1 MNMFTFTTTFIAIFF
16 WAFLAGVY
24 FLKPNLSNIDN
35 KIYKYILILDFFQ
48 IVLSLICLITAY
60 YLNYHISMMVI
71 YDITARFFCVTQMMW
86 YFSLMLYTLIITS
99 TEDSKFRKIVLGTN
113 RFGQIVRLVFIFL
126 LLVIIWV
133 LPVNYA
139 INPQGILVYD
149 GGRTNVM
156 FYSLILTVPIE
167 VIYLVIKRK
176 TYEFKKVMPFTIIIG
191 FQITAF
197 IISKIDTSINLY
209 PLTITLIS
217 YLMYHTIENPDIKL
231 ITKLQQAKE
240 AAEKSNKAKTDFL
253 ASMSHELRTPLNGI
267 VGLTSMIV
275 ESNNKDQIIED
286 GKDILKAANNLQEL
300 VEGMLD
306 INNLESDNIELE
318 EEVYKPR
325 YLFEDLLRVTKIK
338 LVGKDI
344 TLRTNFSDRVPAK
357 LYGDRE
363 KIKRVINNL
372 LTNATKYT
380 EKGYIDFNVDC
391 TNEVDTCT
399 LKITVRDTG
408 RGIKEDQK
416 QFLFQKFYRLES
428 DKDSDISGTGLG
440 LAVSKSLLDIMNGE
454 IEVDSIYEQ
463 GTTFIVHIPQKIEQL
478 EEEIELL

>member
-1 MNMFTFTTTFIAIFF
+1 MNMFTFTITLISIFF

-48 IVLSLICLITAY
+48 ITLSLICLITAY
-60 YLNYHISMMVI
+60 YLNYHWSMMVI

-86 YFSLMLYTLIITS
+86 YFSLMLYALIITS
-99 TEDSKFRKIVLGTN
+99 TVDSKFRKAVLGTT
-113 RFGQIVRLVFIFL
+113 RFGQIIRLIFIAL
-126 LLVIIWV
+126 LLLIIWV
-133 LPVNYA
+133 LPVDYA

-156 FYSLILTVPIE
+156 FYSLIFTVPIE
-167 VIYLVIKRK
+167 VVYLVIKRK
-176 TYEFKKVMPFTIIIG
+176 TYEFKKVILFPIIIG

-197 IISKIDTSINLY
+197 IISKIDTSINMY

-231 ITKLQQAKE
+231 ITRLQQAKE
-240 AAEKSNKAKTDFL
+240 TAEKSNKEKTDFL
-253 ASMSHELRTPLNGI
+253 ASMSHELRTPLNAI
-267 VGLTSMIV
+267 VGLTSIIV
-275 ESNNKDQIIED
+275 DSDNKEQIKED

-306 INNLESDNIELE
+306 INNLESDNIELQE
-318 EEVYKPR
+318 ESYNPK
-325 YLFEDLLRVTKIK
+325 YLFEDLIRVTKIK
-338 LVGKDI
+338 LVDKDI
-344 TLRTNFSDRVPAK
+344 TFRTNFSSRIPAK

-363 KIKRVINNL
+363 KLKRVINNL
-372 LTNATKYT
+372 LTNAVKYT
-380 EKGYIDFNVDC
+380 EKGYVDFNVDC
-391 TNEVDTCT
+391 ENNSDTCT

-416 QFLFQKFYRLES
+416 QFLFTKFYRLEE
-428 DKDSDISGTGLG
+428 DKDSDIGGTGLG
-440 LAVSKSLLDIMNGE
+440 LAVTKSLLDIMNGE
-454 IEVDSIYEQ
+454 IEVYSIYEQ
-463 GTTFIVHIPQKIEQL
+463 GTSFTIHVPQKIEKL
-478 EEEIELL
+478 EEEIEML

>member
-1 MNMFTFTTTFIAIFF
+1 MNMFTFTITLISIFF

-24 FLKPNLSNIDN
+24 FSKPNLLNIDN

-48 IVLSLICLITAY
+48 ISLSLICLITAY
-60 YLNYHISMMVI
+60 YLNYHISMMII

-99 TEDSKFRKIVLGTN
+99 TEDSTFRKVVMGTN
-113 RFGQIVRLVFIFL
+113 KFGQTIRLVFIFL
-126 LLVIIWV
+126 LLAVIWI

-139 INPQGILVYD
+139 INSKGILVYD
-149 GGRTNVM
+149 GGRTDLM
-156 FYSLILTVPIE
+156 FYSLITVVPIL
-167 VIYLVIKRK
+167 VTYLIIKRK
-176 TYEFKKVMPFTIIIG
+176 HYEFKKIIPFVIIIG
-191 FQITAF
+191 FQLTAF
-197 IISKIDTSINLY
+197 FISKIDSSINMY

-253 ASMSHELRTPLNGI
+253 SSMSHELRTPLNAI
-267 VGLTSMIV
+267 VGLTTVTVQSD
-275 ESNNKDQIIED
+275 NKEQIKED
-286 GKDILKAANNLQEL
+286 GKEILKSANNLQEL

-306 INNLESDNIELE
+306 INNLESDNIELVE
-318 EEVYKPR
+318 ESYNPK
-325 YLFEDLLRVTKIK
+325 YLFEDLIRVTELK
-338 LVGKDI
+338 LLGKDI
-344 TLRTNFSDRVPAK
+344 SFRTNFKNVPVK

-363 KIKRVINNL
+363 KLKRIINNL

-391 TNEVDTCT
+391 VNEKDICT

-416 QFLFQKFYRLES
+416 QYLFHKFYRLES
-428 DKDSDISGTGLG
+428 DKDSNISGTGLG
-440 LAVSKSLLDIMNGE
+440 LAVTKSLLDLMNGE
-454 IEVDSIYEQ
+454 IEVDSIYGQ
-463 GTTFIVHIPQKIEQL
+463 GTTFTVHIKQKIEQL
-478 EEEIELL
+478 EEEIEIL